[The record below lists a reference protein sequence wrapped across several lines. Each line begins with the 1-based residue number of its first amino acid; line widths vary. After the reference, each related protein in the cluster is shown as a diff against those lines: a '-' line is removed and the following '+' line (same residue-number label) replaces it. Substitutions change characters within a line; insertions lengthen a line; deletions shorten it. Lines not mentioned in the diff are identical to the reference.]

1 MCFMPTPLQL
11 QTSEE
16 KPLRYPISNHLVF
29 IYNNFTFNA
38 LFTTIFCENLWKSE
52 KTLKTS
58 NSEQIVLWWP
68 SRVLD
73 VGLKLQ
79 IYFPWR
85 WGENMTLAL
94 NVWEAGAAGIAAITA
109 TWWRAQSAG
118 SSAWFRAAQR
128 LSWFWIAYE
137 HQQIV
142 CWDPT
147 FSTSGQI
154 LHIPKSILP
163 FTNQLN

>member
-38 LFTTIFCENLWKSE
+38 LFTRIFCENLWKSE

-118 SSAWFRAAQR
+118 SSAWFWEKKEKNQKK
-128 LSWFWIAYE
+128 YG
-137 HQQIV
+137 
-142 CWDPT
+142 CC
-147 FSTSGQI
+147 FSTAFSHNRNLQI
-154 LHIPKSILP
+154 NNHL
-163 FTNQLN
+163 